1 MQSLYINEIYK
12 IRNEYYINEITTQIN
27 KTPPIINPKLK
38 KELLQ
43 KTNVYIIPS
52 LKDLVKRQL
61 TSEEL
66 RISREIDI
74 I

>member
-12 IRNEYYINEITTQIN
+12 IRNEYYINEITTQII
-27 KTPPIINPKLK
+27 KSTPIINPKLK

-43 KTNVYIIPS
+43 KTNDYIIPS

-66 RISREIDI
+66 RISREIDL
-74 I
+74 